1 MELLYFPCF
10 LRGIRVESVLS
21 QFLERENMFK
31 DQSIFEIIS
40 AGGFTIYLLILCSVI
55 SIAVIIERV
64 IYYNRCSRFSRVVIL
79 DKIRKEFTSHHVLN
93 AIGLCKN
100 IKTPVARVALAG
112 LNLHGHDEKLI
123 SNAMEREITIET
135 IKLERFIGIVGS
147 IGGTAVYIGL
157 LGTVIGIMRAF
168 SDIAKAGS
176 GGMGVVTV
184 GIAEALV
191 CTAAG
196 LLVAIP
202 AVLSYNW
209 FTRKIDNFIIDME
222 LAASELIDLICVKKT
237 SR

>member
-1 MELLYFPCF
+1 
-10 LRGIRVESVLS
+10 
-21 QFLERENMFK
+21 MFK
-31 DQSIFEIIS
+31 NQSIFDIIS
-40 AGGFTIYLLILCSVI
+40 AGGFTIYILIFCSII

-64 IYYNRCSRFSRVVIL
+64 IYYNRRSKVTRTALL
-79 DKIRKEFTSHHVLN
+79 DKVRKELIGNHVLD
-93 AIGLCKN
+93 AVGFCKN
-100 IKTPVARVALAG
+100 IDTPVSKVVLAG

-123 SNAMEREITIET
+123 ANAMEREITVET

-168 SDIAKAGS
+168 NDISKVGS
-176 GGMGVVTV
+176 TGMDVVTV

-209 FTRKIDNFIIDME
+209 IIRKIDIFVEDME
-222 LAASELIDLICVKKT
+222 LAASELLDLICVKKK
-237 SR
+237 

>member
-1 MELLYFPCF
+1 
-10 LRGIRVESVLS
+10 
-21 QFLERENMFK
+21 MFK
-31 DQSIFEIIS
+31 DQSVFEIIS
-40 AGGFTIYLLILCSVI
+40 AGGFTIYILILCSVI

-64 IYYNRCSRFSRVVIL
+64 VYYHRRSRFSRI
-79 DKIRKEFTSHHVLN
+79 DIISQIRKEISSNHILQ

-100 IKTPVARVALAG
+100 IDSPMARVALAG

-123 SNAMEREITIET
+123 SNAMEREITVET
-135 IKLERFIGIVGS
+135 IKLERFTGIVGS

-157 LGTVIGIMRAF
+157 LGTVMGIMRAF

-176 GGMGVVTV
+176 GGMNVVTI
-184 GIAEALV
+184 GIAEALI

-209 FTRKIDNFIIDME
+209 FTRKIDNFVIDME
-222 LAASELIDLICVKKT
+222 LTASELVDLICVKK
-237 SR
+237 R

>member
-1 MELLYFPCF
+1 
-10 LRGIRVESVLS
+10 
-21 QFLERENMFK
+21 MFK
-31 DQSIFEIIS
+31 GQSIFEIIS
-40 AGGFTIYLLILCSVI
+40 AGGFTIYVLLLCSLV
-55 SIAVIIERV
+55 SVAVIIERV
-64 IYYNRCSRFSRVVIL
+64 VYYTRRSQFSRVAIL
-79 DKIRKEFTSHHVLN
+79 DQIRKEFIGNHILN
-93 AIGLCKN
+93 AIGFCKN
-100 IKTPVARVALAG
+100 IDTPVAKVALAG

-135 IKLERFIGIVGS
+135 IKLERFISIVGS

-168 SDIAKAGS
+168 SDIARAGS
-176 GGMGVVTV
+176 GGMDVVTV

-209 FTRKIDNFIIDME
+209 FTRKIDTFVVDME
-222 LAASELIDLICVKKT
+222 LAASELVDLMCVKKK
-237 SR
+237 S

>member
-1 MELLYFPCF
+1 L
-10 LRGIRVESVLS
+10 
-21 QFLERENMFK
+21 FK
-31 DQSIFEIIS
+31 DQSIFQIIS
-40 AGGFTIYLLILCSVI
+40 AGGFTIYLLILCSII

-64 IYYNRCSRFSRVVIL
+64 VYYHRRSQFSRIEVL
-79 DKIRKEFTSHHVLN
+79 TRIRKELN
-93 AIGLCKN
+93 RGEVHMAIGLCKN
-100 IKTPVARVALAG
+100 IDTPVARVALAG

-123 SNAMEREITIET
+123 ANAMEREITVET

-168 SDIAKAGS
+168 SDISKAGS
-176 GGMGVVTV
+176 GGMDVVTV

-202 AVLSYNW
+202 AVLSFNW
-209 FTRKIDNFIIDME
+209 FTRKIDNFVVDME
-222 LAASELIDLICVKKT
+222 LAASELVDLMCVKKA
-237 SR
+237 SH

>member
-1 MELLYFPCF
+1 
-10 LRGIRVESVLS
+10 
-21 QFLERENMFK
+21 MFK
-31 DQSIFEIIS
+31 GQGIFEIIS
-40 AGGFTIYLLILCSVI
+40 AGGFTIYILIFCSII
-55 SIAVIIERV
+55 SVAVIIERV
-64 IYYNRCSRFSRVVIL
+64 VYYKRRSQFSRSVIL
-79 DKIRKEFTSHHVLN
+79 EQIRKEFAGHHVLN
-93 AIGLCKN
+93 AVSLCKN
-100 IKTPVARVALAG
+100 IDTPVAKVALAG

-123 SNAMEREITIET
+123 ANAMEREITVET

-168 SDIAKAGS
+168 SDISKAGS
-176 GGMGVVTV
+176 GGMDVVTV

-209 FTRKIDNFIIDME
+209 FTRKIDNFVIDME
-222 LAASELIDLICVKKT
+222 LAASELVDLMCVKKK
-237 SR
+237 

>member
-1 MELLYFPCF
+1 
-10 LRGIRVESVLS
+10 
-21 QFLERENMFK
+21 MFK

-40 AGGFTIYLLILCSVI
+40 AGGITIYILLFCSLI
-55 SIAVIIERV
+55 SVAVIIERIV
-64 IYYNRCSRFSRVVIL
+64 YYNRRSQFSRTVII
-79 DKIRKEFTSHHVLN
+79 DQIRKEIAANHVLN

-100 IKTPVARVALAG
+100 IDTPVAKVALAG
-112 LNLHGHDEKLI
+112 LNLNGHDEKLI
-123 SNAMEREITIET
+123 ANAMEREITVET

-157 LGTVIGIMRAF
+157 LGTVMGIMRAF
-168 SDIAKAGS
+168 SDISKAGS
-176 GGMGVVTV
+176 GGMNVVTV

-209 FTRKIDNFIIDME
+209 FTRKIDNFVIDME
-222 LAASELIDLICVKKT
+222 LTASELVDLICVKKK
-237 SR
+237 

>member
-1 MELLYFPCF
+1 
-10 LRGIRVESVLS
+10 
-21 QFLERENMFK
+21 MFK
-31 DQSIFEIIS
+31 GQSIFHIIS
-40 AGGFTIYLLILCSVI
+40 SGGFTIYLLIFCSII

-64 IYYNRCSRFSRVVIL
+64 VYYNRRSKFSRVDIL
-79 DKIRKEFTSHHVLN
+79 DRVRKEFISKNVFN

-100 IKTPVARVALAG
+100 IDTPVARVVLAG
-112 LNLHGHDEKLI
+112 LSLHGHDEKLI
-123 SNAMEREITIET
+123 TNAMEREITVET

-168 SDIAKAGS
+168 SDISKAGS
-176 GGMGVVTV
+176 GGMDVVTV

-209 FTRKIDNFIIDME
+209 FTRKIDNFVIDME
-222 LAASELIDLICVKKT
+222 LAASELLDLMCVKKQ
-237 SR
+237 

>member
-1 MELLYFPCF
+1 
-10 LRGIRVESVLS
+10 
-21 QFLERENMFK
+21 MFK

-40 AGGFTIYLLILCSVI
+40 AGGFTIYILLFCSFL
-55 SIAVIIERV
+55 SIAVIIER
-64 IYYNRCSRFSRVVIL
+64 IAYYNRRSKFSRTVIL
-79 DKIRKEFTSHHVLN
+79 DQIRKEFVGNHVLN

-100 IKTPVARVALAG
+100 IDTPVAKVALAG

-123 SNAMEREITIET
+123 SNAMEREITVQT
-135 IKLERFIGIVGS
+135 IKLERFISIVGS

-168 SDIAKAGS
+168 NDIAKAGN
-176 GGMGVVTV
+176 GGMNIVTV

-196 LLVAIP
+196 LLVSIP

-209 FTRKIDNFIIDME
+209 FTRKIDNFVIDME
-222 LAASELIDLICVKKT
+222 LAASELVDLICVKK
-237 SR
+237 R